1 MDLLNR
7 AMFQLTAAMLAPF
20 AGWSPTAGLI
30 VISLVAG
37 AIAAVVFRYTSA
49 QSALKRVADHFRANL
64 LAMRLFRDEFVTTMR
79 VQGAMLKTAAA
90 RLWYSLPPLVVLAAL
105 FIPLL
110 AQLAMYYQFAPLR
123 VGHQALVSV
132 ELRADR
138 WAELQRLQLEAPE
151 QIAVEA
157 RVRDAARHRI
167 VWRIRVTQPV
177 EGGEALLRWTLP
189 DGSTVE
195 KHVPVESPKASLV
208 LASPVRPDGGFV
220 ERLLY
225 PAEPSLPADG
235 PVQRIELT
243 LDHRDPSWLGVPRWL
258 WIFLVASLVGA
269 LVVKP
274 VVGVQF

>member
-7 AMFQLTAAMLAPF
+7 AMFQLLAAMLAPF
-20 AGWSPTAGLI
+20 AGWSPLVGLI
-30 VISLVAG
+30 VISLIAG
-37 AIAAVVFRYTSA
+37 ALAAVVFRYTSA

-64 LAMRLFRDEFVTTMR
+64 LAMRLFRDDFVTTMR
-79 VQGAMLKTAAA
+79 VQGAMLRSAAA

-123 VGHQALVSV
+123 VGQRALVSV
-132 ELRADR
+132 ELRPDR
-138 WAELQRLQLEAPE
+138 WAELQGLRIQAPE
-151 QIAVEA
+151 QVAVEA

-167 VWRIRVTQPV
+167 VWRIRVKEAI
-177 EGGEALLRWTLP
+177 EGGEAILGWTLP
-189 DGSTVE
+189 GGSKVE
-195 KHVPVESPKASLV
+195 KRLPVEAPQSGLV

-225 PAEPSLPADG
+225 PSEPAFGPDN
-235 PVQRIELT
+235 PVQRIEVT
-243 LDHRDPSWLGVPRWL
+243 LDPRDPTWLGVPRWL
-258 WIFLVASLVGA
+258 WIFLVVSIVGA
-269 LVVKP
+269 LAVKP

>member
-1 MDLLNR
+1 MDLINR
-7 AMFQLTAAMLAPF
+7 VMFQLTAAMLAPF
-20 AGWSPTAGLI
+20 AGFSPMAGLI
-30 VISLVAG
+30 VISLIAG

-49 QSALKRVADHFRANL
+49 QNALKRVADHFRANL
-64 LAMRLFRDEFVTTMR
+64 LAMRLFRDDFVTTML

-110 AQLAMYYQFAPLR
+110 AQLAMYYEFAPLS
-123 VGHQALVSV
+123 VGKAALVRV
-132 ELRADR
+132 ELRPDAWEQLANLR
-138 WAELQRLQLEAPE
+138 LEAPDGV
-151 QIAVEA
+151 AVEA

-167 VWRIRVTQPV
+167 VWRIRVTESI

-195 KHVPVESPKASLV
+195 KHLPVEAPQSSLV

-225 PAEPSLPADG
+225 PAEPSLPAES
-235 PVQRIELT
+235 PVQRIEVT
-243 LDHRDPSWLGVPRWL
+243 LEHRDPTWLGVPRWL
-258 WIFLVASLVGA
+258 WIFLIASLVGA
-269 LVVKP
+269 LMVKP